1 MTCPRVPDRVSKHLV
16 LMARPTKQAL
26 MLVADALLLAF
37 AVWVAYVIRLGEW
50 FVPNRSQVLLMIVAP
65 LAGDAGF
72 PKDGTLPFGHSLP
85 RRAGLVVDTQRHV
98 TGRTVVGRSGFHDPN
113 DRPGRRPEG
122 GAFPLLAA
130 RLRAGGRFAFR
141 RALAAVVADPQ
152 PFFRQAGFD
161 LRRGQRWPS
170 TGRVSAT
177 RARPFPAGFLDD
189 DRSLHGKDV
198 GGLRVYPPEHLPT
211 LLERFDIHDVIVTLP
226 SASSARRREVV
237 ASLEHYAVRV
247 RILPALT
254 DIANGRH
261 LVNMVREVDIGDLL
275 GRDPVAADP
284 TLLGRCIT
292 GKAVLVSGAGG
303 SIGSE
308 LCRQIAALQPGSLI
322 LLDAS
327 EHALYQIHR
336 ILQSVL
342 GCELVPCLGSVGD
355 AALVSRL
362 LVKHRI
368 ATVYH
373 AAAYKHVPMVEANVL
388 EGARNNVLGT
398 LALANAAFDAG
409 VETFVLISTDKA
421 VRPTN
426 IMGASKRW
434 AELLVQGLARQA
446 AARATGQRFCAVRF
460 GNVLGSSGS
469 VIPLFKE
476 QIAQGGPVTVT
487 DAEVTRYFMSI
498 HEAVQLVIQTG
509 SLASGGE
516 IFLLDMG
523 EPVRILDLARNMI
536 RLAGYKVCDEATP
549 EGDIEIILTGLRP
562 GEKLYEEL
570 LIASSN
576 GVGTSHPKIMK
587 ADEPSLDQETL
598 DDLVEQLRTALK
610 ARNEATVRALVMHI
624 AGDQQSGEGGAN
636 IAEV

>member
-1 MTCPRVPDRVSKHLV
+1 MIRLRVPDRLSSYLV
-16 LMARPTKQAL
+16 LMGRPTKQGLMLLADAL
-26 MLVADALLLAF
+26 MLVF
-37 AVWVAYVIRLGEW
+37 AVWAAYAARLGEW
-50 FVPNRSQVLLMIVAP
+50 FVPNRSQVLLMVIAP
-65 LAGDAGF
+65 LLAMPVFLKMGLYRSVIRYLGEQALWSVFKGMSLAALLWTVLAFMTQMTGWEGVPRAVPFLYWLIGFALVAGSRFGARWLLWLPTRSRFSGKQVLIYGAGDAG
-72 PKDGTLPFGHSLP
+72 
-85 RRAGLVVDTQRHV
+85 RQ
-98 TGRTVVGRSGFHDPN
+98 
-113 DRPGRRPEG
+113 
-122 GAFPLLAA
+122 LAES
-130 RLRAGGRFAFR
+130 
-141 RALAAVVADPQ
+141 
-152 PFFRQAGFD
+152 
-161 LRRGQRWPS
+161 LRRGREL
-170 TGRVSAT
+170 
-177 RARPFPAGFLDD
+177 FPAGFLDD
-189 DRSLHGKDV
+189 DQNLHGKDV

-226 SASSARRREVV
+226 SVSSVRRREVV
-237 ASLEHYAVRV
+237 ALLEQYPVRV

-292 GKAVLVSGAGG
+292 GKAVLVTGAGG

-308 LCRQIAALQPGSLI
+308 LCRQIAALQPGSLV
-322 LLDAS
+322 LLEAS

-336 ILQSVL
+336 VLQSVL

-355 AALVSRL
+355 AALVTRL
-362 LVKHRI
+362 LHKHRI
-368 ATVYH
+368 ATIYH

-398 LALANAAFDAG
+398 LTLASAAFDAD

-426 IMGASKRW
+426 VMGASKRW
-434 AELLVQGLARQA
+434 AELVVQGLARQA
-446 AARATGQRFCAVRF
+446 GASGTGQRFCAVRF

-476 QIAQGGPVTVT
+476 QIAQSGPVTVT
-487 DAEVTRYFMSI
+487 HAEVTRYFMSI

-509 SLASGGE
+509 SLANGGE
-516 IFLLDMG
+516 VFLLDMG
-523 EPVRILDLARNMI
+523 EPVRILDLAHNMI
-536 RLAGYKVCDEATP
+536 RLAGYTVRDEGNP
-549 EGDIEIILTGLRP
+549 EGDIEVVVTGLRP

-587 ADEPSLDQETL
+587 ADEPSLDPDTL
-598 DDLVEQLRTALK
+598 AERIDQLRAALE
-610 ARNEATVRALVMHI
+610 ARDEDAVRAVLMSV
-624 AGDQQSGEGGAN
+624 AGEQRDDDRAARIVET
-636 IAEV
+636 